1 MTNKES
7 KLKEKILII
16 SIALILILMGLIIYI
31 RYTNKE
37 ESKVVEEVNNYYTA
51 EFLFNNDY
59 IKIASTI
66 EDFNKDTN
74 NLYMY
79 LDGNNILHIKYKNKE
94 SEINKTVEG
103 LPKGEVTV
111 YYSTLGND
119 CFEFG
124 GLLEN
129 NFYYSNFC
137 LNENEQPF
145 EMIST
150 NARTVYTPS
159 IDKKEVHVINNAK
172 ITSNFI
178 IDTETEEMKYLSYKD
193 NVLGLYNNIEKIKPY
208 FNYICASNNTKLC
221 NDIMLYLTFDN
232 ELVLNYAQDDI
243 IKNDIGDDLIV
254 EEFFGVLKIPE
265 NSKTTLEN
273 ITFKNL
279 KKLDYLFTVYVLD
292 KNNNLYTI
300 DINNNLLKEKAQAIA
315 INASSKKVKKLDYEK
330 DNLGNITSIV
340 ITYEDGTTDKITKK
354 DNLDIIS
361 STVYDRDNIN

>member
-193 NVLGLYNNIEKIKPY
+193 NVLYLNAAKPLNDLWR
-208 FNYICASNNTKLC
+208 FFLRQTKLPSVHIFC
-221 NDIMLYLTFDN
+221 LPHRRRLRQRKKYLT
-232 ELVLNYAQDDI
+232 VLQASLKDVNRIEQTQPDGCRCN
-243 IKNDIGDDLIV
+243 KDLC
-254 EEFFGVLKIPE
+254 
-265 NSKTTLEN
+265 
-273 ITFKNL
+273 
-279 KKLDYLFTVYVLD
+279 
-292 KNNNLYTI
+292 
-300 DINNNLLKEKAQAIA
+300 QAMKQFE
-315 INASSKKVKKLDYEK
+315 S
-330 DNLGNITSIV
+330 
-340 ITYEDGTTDKITKK
+340 
-354 DNLDIIS
+354 
-361 STVYDRDNIN
+361 